1 MDWTFFIE
9 LMILGAGTGFL
20 AGLLGIGGGMILTP
34 FFTLLL
40 SHAGMPAEHV
50 VHVAIA
56 TSMGT
61 ILFTSLSSVR
71 AHASRNAVMWDVVK
85 LAAPGI
91 LIGAVAGAQIT
102 GMLSTFWIGLI
113 FAGFVYFSAT
123 KMLFGSKP
131 KPTRALPGS
140 LGLFGIGGV
149 IGMISALVGA
159 GGGFISVPIMTYCN
173 VKIHKAIGTSAALG
187 FPIAAAGTVGY
198 IISGWNTVGLPG
210 FPYTLGFLHL
220 PALFA
225 VVLMSIITAPLGAKT
240 AHSMDTKPLKRIF
253 AGLLYLLATYMLWK
267 AVSSL

>member
-9 LMILGAGTGFL
+9 LMILGTGTGFL

-40 SHAGMPAEHV
+40 SQAGMPSEHV

-71 AHASRNAVMWDVVK
+71 AHAFRNGVMWDVVK
-85 LAAPGI
+85 MAAPGI
-91 LIGAVAGAQIT
+91 LIGALLGAQIT

-123 KMLFGSKP
+123 KMIFGGKP
-131 KPTRALPGS
+131 KPTRSLPGPA
-140 LGLFGIGGV
+140 GLFGIGSL

-198 IISGWNTVGLPG
+198 IISGWNMPGLPG

-220 PALFA
+220 PALLA
-225 VVLMSIITAPLGAKT
+225 VVVMSIMTAPLGAKM

-267 AVSSL
+267 AVSSC